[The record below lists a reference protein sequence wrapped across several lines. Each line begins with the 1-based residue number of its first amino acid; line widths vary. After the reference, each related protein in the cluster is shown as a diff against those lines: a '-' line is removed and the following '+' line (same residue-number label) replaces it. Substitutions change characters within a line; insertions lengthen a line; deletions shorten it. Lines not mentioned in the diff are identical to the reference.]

1 MLEGTEKCASAYFAF
16 AFAFCLLTV
25 PDATAGDPPAARAD
39 VRSRSLIKAM
49 R

>member
-1 MLEGTEKCASAYFAF
+1 MLKGTEKRASAYFAF

-25 PDATAGDPPAARAD
+25 PDATAGDPPAARTD
-39 VRSRSLIKAM
+39 VHSRSPIKAM